1 MVQLEVDYERLLKL
15 LNSQNRF
22 LVQINSNDSQWIIY
36 LFKNIKI
43 TQ

>member
-22 LVQINSNDSQWIIY
+22 LVQINSNDSQ
-36 LFKNIKI
+36 
-43 TQ
+43 